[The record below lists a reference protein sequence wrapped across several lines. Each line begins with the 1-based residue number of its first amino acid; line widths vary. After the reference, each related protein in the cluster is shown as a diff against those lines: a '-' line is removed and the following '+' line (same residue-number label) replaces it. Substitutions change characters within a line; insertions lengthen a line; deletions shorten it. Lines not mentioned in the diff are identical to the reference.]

1 MHLVKVVF
9 NKTLYWYEG
18 LRNLGLLIMC
28 CHPQQDL
35 ISRGFTKDSL
45 MPRPPAQ
52 CRKIDL

>member
-1 MHLVKVVF
+1 MRGEIEVPGE
-9 NKTLYWYEG
+9 NWYEG
-18 LRNLGLLIMC
+18 HRNLGLLIMC
-28 CHPQQDL
+28 CHPQQDF